1 MNKEPYL
8 KPEIKSDLVEP
19 GAMATVREGS
29 GGGTGCKFMLQFIRN
44 PSGGVC
50 CET

>member
-1 MNKEPYL
+1 MKKETYI

-19 GAMATVREGS
+19 GALASVRMCS
-29 GGGTGCKFMLQFIRN
+29 GGGGGSKFLLQFVRN

-50 CET
+50 CER